1 MRKLFLLTAAMAI
14 LASGQV
20 WAAGEKIVARP
31 LAPRDIVTYE
41 LPAGTQ
47 GATGLFTVGVGQPVY
62 LEALVEKD
70 EEAATPSATWS
81 LDSQPAAS
89 DAALAASPLS
99 GVPTYVPGDRVT
111 YDIAGRQLLVPDATG
126 QYEVT
131 AVIGDSTR
139 SVFITA
145 ANYVGVGTVGGATPT
160 FPQCGMCHGDVAEK
174 WAETGHSDML
184 ERGLNGTL
192 SSHYGEGCISC
203 HTVGFDT
210 AEGAVNGGF
219 DDVAAD
225 TGWEFPMEPEID
237 EATGDQAIDPDTGE
251 PISHPHLVPGTF
263 DELPAELMA
272 VANIQCESCHGP
284 GSEHGG
290 QVDKN
295 KISVSYNV
303 GTCATCHDSGSHHYF
318 PNEWALT
325 KHASNVDEGGRDSCV
340 PCHSGIGF
348 VENLKVEAGDID
360 AEDMNLDHAAIGCAT
375 CHDPHDVTNEHQIR
389 NMDSVTLGNGEVVTE
404 GGKGML
410 CMNCHRGRRNI
421 DTYVAE
427 QMARE
432 GGPSSHFGPHHG
444 PQTDMLVG
452 SNAVEYGQ
460 RIRSSSHAYAV
471 EDGCVDCHMQGS
483 DHSGPEFLNVGQHTL
498 RSTWDG
504 GTPDDPSDDV
514 HLTEACADC
523 HGPMESFD
531 IPRDD
536 FDGDGKVEGV
546 QTEVMGLLNVLAMA
560 LPPLDEP
567 TAHVNADYTEE
578 QLSALFNYEFV
589 LEDGSYGIHNAQYAV
604 GILKASI
611 KDLTGRSIVAG
622 GAVRVLAPSAADGGL
637 VASAAP
643 VGGSREVA
651 GKLLASGQSGLAQNA
666 PNPFNPETEIAYAVA
681 DPVTVRID
689 IHNTL
694 GQLVRTLV
702 EAHHNPGVYSVNWN
716 GRDMNGQKVTGG
728 MYIYTMRAGAFSDG
742 KKMVLMP

>member
-14 LASGQV
+14 LVSGQV
-20 WAAGEKIVARP
+20 WAEGEKIVARP
-31 LAPRDIVTYE
+31 LAPEDIVAYE

-47 GATGLFTVGVGQPVY
+47 GASGLFTVGVGQPAY

-70 EEAATPSATWS
+70 DETAVPSVTWS
-81 LDSQPAAS
+81 LDGPSGS
-89 DAALAASPLS
+89 DAALATSPLA
-99 GVPTYVPGDRVT
+99 GVPTYVPGDREAF
-111 YDIAGRQLLVPDATG
+111 DIAGRQLLVPDVVG

-139 SVFITA
+139 SVTITA
-145 ANYVGVGTVGGATPT
+145 ANYVGVGTVGGASPS
-160 FPQCGMCHGDVAEK
+160 FPQCAMCHRDIAEK

-184 ERGLNGTL
+184 VRGLNGTL
-192 SSHYGEGCISC
+192 SSHYGENCISC

-225 TGWEFPMEPEID
+225 VGWEFPMEPE
-237 EATGDQAIDPDTGE
+237 IDPDTGE

-263 DELPAELMA
+263 EALPAELMA

-290 QVDKN
+290 AVGKN
-295 KISVSYNV
+295 QISISYNV
-303 GTCATCHDSGSHHYF
+303 GTCATCHDSGTHHYF
-318 PNEWALT
+318 PREWALT
-325 KHASNVDEGGRDSCV
+325 KHASNIDEGGRASCV
-340 PCHSGIGF
+340 KCHSGIGF
-348 VENLKVEAGDID
+348 VENLKVEAGDIE

-375 CHDPHDVTNEHQIR
+375 CHDPHDVTNPHQVR

-404 GGKGML
+404 GGMGML
-410 CMNCHRGRRNI
+410 CMNCHKGRRDIN
-421 DTYVAE
+421 TYVAG
-427 QMARE
+427 QV
-432 GGPSSHFGPHHG
+432 GDPSSHFGPHHG

-452 SNAVEYGQ
+452 TNAVEYGQ
-460 RIRSSSHAYAV
+460 RIRSSTHVNAV
-471 EDGCVDCHMQGS
+471 EDACVTCHMQGS

-498 RSTWDG
+498 RLEWDG

-514 HLTEACADC
+514 YLTEACAGC

-546 QTEVMGLLNVLAMA
+546 QTEVAGLMNTLIMA
-560 LPPLDEP
+560 LPPLNEP
-567 TAHVNADYTEE
+567 EAHADSTYTEG
-578 QLSALFNYEFV
+578 QLNALFNYDFV

-611 KDLTGRSIVAG
+611 KDLTGRSIVSG
-622 GAVRVLAPSAADGGL
+622 GQVRVLAPSAADGGL
-637 VASAAP
+637 ITSAAP
-643 VGGSREVA
+643 IGGSRERA
-651 GKLLASGQSGLAQNA
+651 GKLLAAGTSGLVQNA

-689 IHNTL
+689 IHNSL

-702 EAHHNPGVYSVNWN
+702 EAHHNPGVYSVNWD
-716 GRDMNGQKVTGG
+716 GRDTNGQKVTGG
-728 MYIYTMRAGAFSDG
+728 MYIYTMRAGSFVEG